1 MRMIL
6 SFLVLAFY
14 YSGCAAGNATR
25 QESPIFI
32 AEASLARAETAL
44 DRTYEVEEL
53 VDAALPLITDNEV
66 KVFMAPLA
74 AMAEGHRKT
83 AERAV
88 RRAAES
94 LNRVRESENSR
105 AQIRGLGLLSAKRER
120 RMFNDQAASA
130 AMSAVKAA
138 EDAEQAASRANGI
151 AESIEK
157 TIATQDSP

>member
-14 YSGCAAGNATR
+14 FSGCAAGNATR

-32 AEASLARAETAL
+32 AEAALARAEVAL

-66 KVFMAPLA
+66 RVFMVPLA
-74 AMAEGHRKT
+74 AMAESHRKT

-94 LNRVRESENSR
+94 LNRVRESELR
-105 AQIRGLGLLSAKRER
+105 HAEVRGILNRGDR
-120 RMFNDQAASA
+120 RTFNDQAVSA
-130 AMSAVKAA
+130 AISASKAA
-138 EDAEQAASRANGI
+138 DDAEQAASRSNEI
-151 AESIEK
+151 TEVIEK